1 MTRQKLLTVSRDRT
15 RSDDENFRCFLCV
28 RDSGAINKTSAVMN
42 GGGGAYA
49 GDGGAS

>member
-1 MTRQKLLTVSRDRT
+1 MIVLGLTMRT
-15 RSDDENFRCFLCV
+15 LDVLCV